1 MKTKHLFTYDIR
13 PGHLFHIPDC
23 PDNVMFDLTWKCNY
37 RCSFCYNPRGNCKLG
52 HPPWEITKTILH
64 KLAEWGVRE
73 VLYLGG
79 EPMLHPKFDAVI
91 ELGAQ
96 LGLSQR
102 VVTNASRIN
111 KARAQLLAANDVEVG
126 VSLHSANG
134 SVHNHLSGS
143 RQGFQR
149 AVKALA
155 LLIDTDVRCFVQY
168 SPTRLDPGGL
178 KYLADFLRGHYGNGI
193 RFIDV
198 NRLLPFGEAIQD
210 KDQAVLDAEGWWNTL
225 KIVGELVPSGWTVRV
240 ESVPHCW
247 VRGRAAI
254 ERLRNEIIEAILS
267 SLRPCY
273 MGINQLALD
282 PWGFIKACPG
292 GPSTSLRLLGSALNQ
307 LWKEHPA
314 LVSRRVLSF
323 LPQACLDY
331 ESRKICSQFY
341 DCMGGCRSASGHS
354 AGDSDPLSSRETT
367 FPFTAEST

>member
-37 RCSFCYNPRGNCKLG
+37 RCSFCYNPRENCTLG
-52 HPPWEITKTILH
+52 HPPWEITKAILH

-91 ELGAQ
+91 ELSAQ

-126 VSLHSANG
+126 VSLHSADA
-134 SVHNHLSGS
+134 SVHNALSGT
-143 RQGFQR
+143 RRGFQR
-149 AVKALA
+149 TTKALA
-155 LLIDTDVRCFVQY
+155 LLSDAGVGSFVQY

-178 KYLADFLRGHYGNGI
+178 KHLADFLREHYGNGI

-198 NRLLPFGEAIQD
+198 NRLLPFGEAAQD
-210 KDQAVLDAEGWWNTL
+210 KGQTVLDADGWWNVL
-225 KIVGELVPSGWTVRV
+225 KIVGELVSSGWTVRV

-247 VRGRAAI
+247 VCDRAEI
-254 ERLRNEIIEAILS
+254 EGLPTEIIEAILS
-267 SLRPCY
+267 SLRLCY

-292 GPSTSLRLLGSALNQ
+292 GPSTTLGLVETASNQ

-314 LVSRRVLSF
+314 LLSRRLLSF
-323 LPQACLDY
+323 LPQACLNY

-341 DCMGGCRSASGHS
+341 DCLGGCRSASGRS
-354 AGDSDPLSSRETT
+354 SPDFDPLIPSCA
-367 FPFTAEST
+367 FVG

>member
-13 PGHLFHIPDC
+13 PGHLFRIPDC

-37 RCSFCYNPRGNCKLG
+37 RCSFCYNPHEDRNLG
-52 HPPWEITKTILH
+52 HPPWEVTEAILR
-64 KLAEWGVRE
+64 KLGEWGVRE

-91 ELGAQ
+91 ELGSR

-111 KARAQLLAANDVEVG
+111 ERRAHLLAAHDVEVG
-126 VSLHSANG
+126 VSLHSANA
-134 SVHNHLSGS
+134 SVHNHLTGT
-143 RQGFQR
+143 RQGFQ
-149 AVKALA
+149 KASEGLS
-155 LLIDTDVRCFVQY
+155 LLIGAGARCFVQY

-178 KYLADFLRGHYGNGI
+178 ADLARFLRVRYGEAVH
-193 RFIDV
+193 FIDV
-198 NRLLPFGEAIQD
+198 NRLLPFGEAAQD
-210 KDQAVLDAEGWWNTL
+210 KAQVVLDTEGWWDVL
-225 KIVGELVPSGWTVRV
+225 KIVGELVSSGWTIRV

-247 VRGRAAI
+247 VRERAAS
-254 ERLRNEIIEAILS
+254 EGLHKEIIQAILS

-273 MGINQLALD
+273 MGINQLALN
-282 PWGFIKACPG
+282 PFGLIKACPG
-292 GPSTSLRLLGSALNQ
+292 GRATGRSILESTLNR

-314 LVSRRVLSF
+314 LVSRRLLSF

-341 DCMGGCRSASGHS
+341 NCLGGCRSASGQS
-354 AGDSDPLSSRETT
+354 AGDSDPLFLTGTT
-367 FPFTAEST
+367 GRPL

>member
-37 RCSFCYNPRGNCKLG
+37 RCSFCYNPHEDQRLG
-52 HPPWEITKTILH
+52 HPPWKITEAILR

-91 ELGAQ
+91 ELGAR

-111 KARAQLLAANDVEVG
+111 ERRAHLLDAHNVEVG
-126 VSLHSANG
+126 VSLHSANA
-134 SVHNHLSGS
+134 SVHNHLTGT
-143 RQGFQR
+143 RQGFQK
-149 AVKALA
+149 AANALA
-155 LLIDTDVRCFVQY
+155 VLIEAGVRSFIQY

-178 KYLADFLRGHYGNGI
+178 NNLATFLRACYGEAV

-198 NRLLPFGEAIQD
+198 NRLLPFGEAAQD
-210 KDQAVLDAEGWWNTL
+210 KAQVVLDANGWWNAL
-225 KIVGELVPSGWTVRV
+225 KIVGDLVLSGWTIRV

-247 VRGRAAI
+247 VRERAAR
-254 ERLRNEIIEAILS
+254 EGLRNEVVEAILS

-273 MGINQLALD
+273 MGINQLALS
-282 PWGFIKACPG
+282 PLGLIKSCPG
-292 GPSTSLRLLGSALNQ
+292 GSPTAYSLLESVPEQ

-314 LVSRRVLSF
+314 LVARRSLSF
-323 LPQACLDY
+323 LCHPCVDY
-331 ESRKICSQFY
+331 ESPMVCVYFY
-341 DCMGGCRSASGHS
+341 DCLGGCRSASGRS
-354 AGDSDPLSSRETT
+354 IPSSDPLEPGASPVGRR
-367 FPFTAEST
+367 